1 MKKKYIKTNEWEGYD
16 RRDGNMT
23 NNQNGWILKT
33 LIGFLWFVLTI
44 SIISTINA
52 VVANDKDSRARDICE
67 AEKRGELNREAI
79 RLDTNQKEVIKKVDK
94 VLDNQE
100 TMTKTLIRLET
111 KIERL

>member
-1 MKKKYIKTNEWEGYD
+1 MKKKYIKTDEWEGYD
-16 RRDGNMT
+16 RRNGDMKFKDILTPTVIITLVLALISLGGYKLIVQAT
-23 NNQNGWILKT
+23 AEIASNNVKEIASLKDRT
-33 LIGFLWFVLTI
+33 VV
-44 SIISTINA
+44 IN
-52 VVANDKDSRARDICE
+52 NDV
-67 AEKRGELNREAI
+67 I